1 MFKQE
6 LRTFL
11 TSTGYSF
18 LCHIVERD
26 NGNVH
31 RAAAIDLQAEK
42 AVRPAA
48 PYALIGLKHNSL
60 QNLKSGSPIEEA
72 VIFILPI
79 DGPVLRLAKFL
90 NLTGEPNYVLPR
102 N

>member
-1 MFKQE
+1 MFEKRSRCGATE
-6 LRTFL
+6 NPNVLRL
-11 TSTGYSF
+11 LSD
-18 LCHIVERD
+18 D

-31 RAAAIDLQAEK
+31 RAEAIDLQAEK